1 MRLGIFSDVHG
12 NLEALKAA
20 LDFFEDAEVTQ
31 YLFLG
36 DIVGYGAN
44 PNECIELVRKLR
56 CVAIAGNHDY
66 GVLKKTPIDEFNP
79 AAAEAIEWTKGQLT
93 EESKLFLESLELTER
108 FEPCFLVHGSP
119 SSPKNFEYIF
129 TLKEAIYEFNFFSTR
144 ICLIGHTHYPFAI
157 IKTPDGKVKSI
168 NEEEFILEN
177 TNRYLINVGSVGQPR
192 DGDPRACVVVFDT
205 KKNKFNI
212 KRLNYDIPTAQQKI
226 VSAGLPPFLAYR
238 LIQGR

>member
-1 MRLGIFSDVHG
+1 MRIGIFSDVHG

-20 LDFFEDAEVTQ
+20 LEFFEDADVTQ

-36 DIVGYGAN
+36 DLVGYGAN
-44 PNECIELVRKLR
+44 PNECIDLVKKLR

-79 AAAEAIEWTKGQLT
+79 AAADAIEWTAKQLS
-93 EESKLFLESLELTER
+93 EESRMFLDSLELTEQ

-119 SSPKNFEYIF
+119 SSPKSFEYIF
-129 TLKEAIYEFNFFSTR
+129 THKEAIYEFKFFSTR
-144 ICLIGHTHYPFAI
+144 VCLIGHTHYPFAI
-157 IKTPDGKVKSI
+157 VKMGDGSLKSI
-168 NEEEFILEN
+168 IEEEFVLEN
-177 TNRYLINVGSVGQPR
+177 SNRYLINAGSVGQPR

-205 KKNKFNI
+205 KTNQFNF
-212 KRLNYDIPTAQQKI
+212 KRLNYDIQTAQQKI
-226 VSAGLPPFLAYR
+226 ISAGLPPFLAYR